1 MATADTLDT
10 LIQAVG
16 ALAAQGLSPATG
28 GNFSLREDADHF
40 RITASGRD
48 KRALTTDDFIRA
60 AVHAPLPATAPMPS
74 AEAALHQRLYRLDPT
89 IGCVLHTHSV
99 AATVLSRL
107 APTET
112 LLFEGYEMQKAIRG
126 HTTHEQ
132 GVALP
137 IFENTQDIPALADR
151 LAECWET
158 TVLPHGFLVRG
169 HGLYAWGA
177 SVAEARRHVEGW
189 EFLMQCRL
197 TERLLE
203 GRA

>member
-1 MATADTLDT
+1 MAAADTLDT
-10 LIQAVG
+10 LIQAVA

-28 GNFSLREDADHF
+28 GNFSLREDADCFH
-40 RITASGRD
+40 ITASGRD
-48 KRALTTDDFIRA
+48 KGALATDDFIRA
-60 AVHAPLPATAPMPS
+60 AVYAPLPSTPPVPS
-74 AEAALHQRLYRLDPT
+74 AEAALHQRLYQLDAA
-89 IGCVLHTHSV
+89 IRCVLHTHSV

-107 APTET
+107 APSEA

-126 HTTHEQ
+126 HATHEQ
-132 GVALP
+132 ELALP
-137 IFENTQDIPALADR
+137 IVENTQDIPVLADR
-151 LAECWET
+151 LAERWEKIA
-158 TVLPHGFLVRG
+158 LPYGFLVRG

-203 GRA
+203 ARP